1 MLIELPELVKSLKRF
16 VLILLLLLVVALTV
30 AILFDQLIAAQVQ
43 LATILAQTIRTVI
56 VVFFGSITIL
66 FIRHSKHLVSKYV
79 GVHTAS
85 VFQFFTILAVSIV
98 MIFAALHIFDVSP
111 TALLIGGGVV
121 SIVMGLV
128 ISTFVGN
135 ILAGTLVLM
144 TNPFRVGDTVVIN
157 NVPGKVQEI
166 TAMVTRIKND
176 FGGIIVVPNTAIIQ
190 GGVIITRFPTQDT
203 DLITRLPYSLG
214 DRVYTTYMNGEG
226 RVTELTPFRTKIILD
241 SGRELTFMNSS
252 VILGSVAVARISQES
267 SEKKNS

>member
-1 MLIELPELVKSLKRF
+1 VLLELSELVKSLKRF
-16 VLILLLLLVVALTV
+16 ALVLLLLLTVALTV
-30 AILFDQLIAAQVQ
+30 AVLFDQLIATYVQ
-43 LATILAQTIRTVI
+43 LATIFAQTIRIVI
-56 VVFFGSITIL
+56 VVFFGLITML

-79 GVHTAS
+79 GVQTAS
-85 VFQFFTILAVSIV
+85 IFQFFMILAVGII

-135 ILAGTLVLM
+135 ILAGTLVLT
-144 TNPFRVGDTVVIN
+144 TNPFRVGDTVMIN
-157 NVPGKVQEI
+157 NVPGRVQEI
-166 TAMVTRIKND
+166 TAMVTRIRND

-190 GGVIITRFPTQDT
+190 GGVIITKFPTQDT
-203 DLITRLPYSLG
+203 NSISRLPYSVG

-226 RVTELTPFRTKIILD
+226 RVTELTSFHTKIMLD

-252 VILGSVAVARISQES
+252 VVQGSVAVARISQVQ
-267 SEKKNS
+267 SEKKNL